1 MYFNERKIRKVS
13 QEVTIIDIASS
24 PGGVDYSVVKEVG
37 INATLCL
44 GLPGKYSPKTSGEI
58 LVNAIENIINERRD

>member
-1 MYFNERKIRKVS
+1 KVS

-24 PGGVDYSVVKEVG
+24 PGGVDYSVVKEAG

-58 LVNAIENIINERRD
+58 LVNAKKIL

>member
-1 MYFNERKIRKVS
+1 LTKERLEKVS

-24 PGGVDYSVVKEVG
+24 PGGVDYSVVKEAG

-58 LVNAIENIINERRD
+58 LVNAIRKYYK